1 MYLRSCLEKKHH
13 THSFTRNFE
22 FPVEI
27 ILSDLAEN
35 SSIVMQMVTTLG
47 EDRSDSE
54 STIITRI
61 KFITFFLAG

>member
-1 MYLRSCLEKKHH
+1 MSEKSN
-13 THSFTRNFE
+13 HSVIKVVSISKYESRE
-22 FPVEI
+22 
-27 ILSDLAEN
+27 LAQN
-35 SSIVMQMVTTLG
+35 SSILMQMVTTLG